1 MATTVIMPKLGL
13 TMTEGTIEKWL
24 KQEGDRV
31 EKGEPLVEII
41 TEKINFQYESP
52 ASGILRKILHH
63 EGEAVPVT
71 TPIAIIAE
79 EGEVLTEV
87 ETLKP
92 DILPVEIPK
101 PAVVPMDVK
110 EAPKRIFVSPI
121 AKKMAQEKGIDLS
134 SLKGSGPGGRIV
146 KIDILK
152 TVEKIAGKEVG
163 LPPPIQRPAE
173 RVIPLKG
180 IRKIIAKRMTESF
193 QNIPHFYLSLE
204 VDMSAVQ
211 DLRERLKEEVE
222 KRAKVRFTLTDILV
236 KVAASALKENPII
249 NSRIEG
255 DQIHLVEEINIGVAI
270 ALEDGLIVPVVHHA
284 DRKSLTEIAS
294 TLRDL
299 TQKAKEG
306 KLSLED
312 VGGGTFTLSNMGM
325 LGIDKF
331 NPIINPPECS
341 ILGVGRTIEKPVV
354 QGGEIKIKPMAWFS
368 LSSDHRIVDGA
379 TAAQFLNH
387 LKKLFENPTL
397 LLI

>member
-13 TMTEGTIEKWL
+13 TMEEGTIEKWL

-41 TEKINFQYESP
+41 TEKINLQYESP
-52 ASGILRKILHH
+52 AAGILRKILHD

-71 TPIAIIAE
+71 TPIALIAG
-79 EGEVLTEV
+79 EGEALPEFEAAGREV
-87 ETLKP
+87 
-92 DILPVEIPK
+92 
-101 PAVVPMDVK
+101 PA
-110 EAPKRIFVSPI
+110 EAPTPPSATRETQEAPQRIFVSPI
-121 AKKMAQEKGIDLS
+121 ARRIAQEKGIDLS
-134 SLKGSGPGGRIV
+134 ALKGSGPGGRIIKADVLKAAEKV
-146 KIDILK
+146 K
-152 TVEKIAGKEVG
+152 APEVKQ
-163 LPPPIQRPAE
+163 PPPSAE
-173 RVIPLKG
+173 PSERMIPLKG

-204 VDMSAVQ
+204 VDMAAIQ

-222 KRAKVRFTLTDILV
+222 KRAKVRLTLTDLLV
-236 KVAASALKENPII
+236 KVTATALRDNPII
-249 NSRIEG
+249 NSRVEG
-255 DQIHLVEEINIGVAI
+255 DQIHLLDEINIGVAI

-284 DRKSLTEIAS
+284 DGKSLAEIAS

-299 TQKAKEG
+299 TQRAREG

-341 ILGVGRTIEKPVV
+341 ILGVGRTVEKPVV
-354 QGGEIKIKPMAWFS
+354 QRGEIRIRPMAWLS
-368 LSSDHRIVDGA
+368 LSSDHRIVDGS
-379 TAAQFLNH
+379 TAALFLNH
-387 LKKLFENPTL
+387 VKKLIEDPAF

>member
-63 EGEAVPVT
+63 EGEVVPVT

-79 EGEVLTEV
+79 EGEALPEFEAIKPEV
-87 ETLKP
+87 
-92 DILPVEIPK
+92 PVEVHIPT
-101 PAVVPMDVK
+101 PVTREMK
-110 EAPKRIFVSPI
+110 EAPKRIFASPI
-121 AKKMAQEKGIDLS
+121 AKRIAQEKGIDLS
-134 SLKGSGPGGRIV
+134 SLKGSGPGGRII

-152 TVEKIAGKEVG
+152 AAEKVMAEEVG
-163 LPPPIQRPAE
+163 PPPPLPKPME
-173 RVIPLKG
+173 RFIPLKG

-204 VDMSAVQ
+204 VDMTAIQ

-222 KRAKVRFTLTDILV
+222 KRAKVRLTLTDILV
-236 KVAASALKENPII
+236 KVTATALKENPII

-255 DQIHLVEEINIGVAI
+255 DQIHLLEEINIGVAI

-294 TLRDL
+294 TIRDL
-299 TQKAKEG
+299 TQRARDG

-341 ILGVGRTIEKPVV
+341 ILGVGRTVEKPVAHE
-354 QGGEIKIKPMAWFS
+354 GEIKIRPMAWLN

-379 TAAQFLNH
+379 TAALFLNRI
-387 LKKLFENPTL
+387 KKLLENPTL
-397 LLI
+397 LLV